1 VAQAPAQPVAAPK
14 KKGGFGVGRALLWC
28 FILGG
33 LWLIFKVSS
42 GSSVAGAVRGPQTL
56 FNETITLDE
65 GEAMG
70 YGFTNTMDRRV
81 EVSVAANP
89 QAVNV
94 MLMTEEQWAK
104 YQKVR
109 GKLFGGKFEYKQALS
124 KQSVLQ
130 MNESDVLPAGR
141 YRIVVERPQES
152 MLFTDKTAAAV
163 TVIGY

>member
-1 VAQAPAQPVAAPK
+1 M
-14 KKGGFGVGRALLWC
+14 
-28 FILGG
+28 
-33 LWLIFKVSS
+33 WLIFNVST
-42 GSSVAGAVRGPQTL
+42 GSSVAGPVRGPQTL

-109 GKLFGGKFEYKQALS
+109 GKLFGG
-124 KQSVLQ
+124 
-130 MNESDVLPAGR
+130 
-141 YRIVVERPQES
+141 
-152 MLFTDKTAAAV
+152 
-163 TVIGY
+163 